1 MSAITEQTLDQW
13 KTGTAA
19 QRVAADIAQKI
30 SGGAWERFHVLPP
43 AEHMA
48 SQHDVSSRTV
58 SRARKLLLDG
68 GMLGRDG
75 RFWYVA

>member
-1 MSAITEQTLDQW
+1 MRTITEQTLDQW

-19 QRVAADIAQKI
+19 QRVAADIASKI
-30 SGGAWERFHVLPP
+30 SSGAWERFRELPP
-43 AEHMA
+43 AEHLA

-68 GMLGRDG
+68 GMLGRDASI
-75 RFWYVA
+75 WYVA